1 MRPSVPTIAV
11 DLRALVGV
19 PTGIG
24 VYTREILLELAKT
37 RRFRILGMSH
47 HSIAAEEAERLGDAG
62 VVLDVEPVPLGVLWQ
77 QLRFAPRAQA
87 LGADLVW
94 SPLQTLPWVTG
105 LPAVVTVHDL
115 TVILKP
121 ETHRQRVV
129 WSQRPF
135 LRRSFAAA
143 RAIVT
148 VSRATARDVRRFA
161 PDSESRIVPIASG
174 VDAKFRPDAEARA
187 RVRAELELP
196 HGYLLYAGTLEPRK
210 NLGILFRAWEAL
222 RSEITDPGGEGLPPL
237 LVVGPTG
244 WKTDAILSE
253 IQRLSPQGLRALG
266 RVSEERLIELMQGAS
281 VFAYPSL
288 YEGFGL
294 PPLEALAC
302 GVPTVVSDVSSL
314 PEVVGNVGLRVPP
327 QDLDAWKSALNRAWK
342 LRDDARMRSRAVSW
356 ARQFTWQKSADR
368 HAAVFERLLAGQ
380 STLVRRTTN

>member
-1 MRPSVPTIAV
+1 MPAASLPDIPVRPSVPTIAV

-37 RRFRILGMSH
+37 GRFRLLGMSH
-47 HSIAAEEAERLGDAG
+47 RPIAAEEAERLVAAG
-62 VVLDVEPVPLGVLWQ
+62 IVLDVEPAPLGVLWQ
-77 QLRFAPRAQA
+77 QLRFAPRRPGAWD
-87 LGADLVW
+87 ADLLW

-135 LRRSFAAA
+135 LRRSFATA
-143 RAIVT
+143 RAVVT

-161 PDSESRIVPIASG
+161 PESESRIIPIASG

-253 IQRLSPQGLRALG
+253 IQRLSPQGTPRVGAGLRGAADRAHAGGVGVRLPVALRGIRSAAARGAGLRRSDRGLG
-266 RVSEERLIELMQGAS
+266 R
-281 VFAYPSL
+281 
-288 YEGFGL
+288 
-294 PPLEALAC
+294 LE
-302 GVPTVVSDVSSL
+302 P
-314 PEVVGNVGLRVPP
+314 
-327 QDLDAWKSALNRAWK
+327 
-342 LRDDARMRSRAVSW
+342 ARGG
-356 ARQFTWQKSADR
+356 
-368 HAAVFERLLAGQ
+368 GQ
-380 STLVRRTTN
+380 RRTARPRRTSTPGRAP